1 MHTSSVRRTPVAG
14 GPTIDAKTAAEVTG
28 QLQPRVIIPMH
39 YSTAATSA
47 RMAARGAAAGGQPGK
62 AADPAAPGRA
72 PAGRGPSMT
81 GVDDFLKALDP
92 SVKVEQAGHQITI
105 DAGKLPAQR
114 TVYVMK
120 YE

>member
-1 MHTSSVRRTPVAG
+1 
-14 GPTIDAKTAAEVTG
+14 
-28 QLQPRVIIPMH
+28 
-39 YSTAATSA
+39 
-47 RMAARGAAAGGQPGK
+47 
-62 AADPAAPGRA
+62 
-72 PAGRGPSMT
+72 MT